1 MSEEFYTFFFLFKM
15 VGYKNRFQNHNE
27 KSTMH
32 NGKNI
37 ILSSYLTNKVTMGC
51 LFLQLLKGNMCM
63 TSNRS

>member
-15 VGYKNRFQNHNE
+15 VGYKNYFQNHNE

-37 ILSSYLTNKVTMGC
+37 ILLAYLTNIGYNGLSLSPTFKREYVHD
-51 LFLQLLKGNMCM
+51 K
-63 TSNRS
+63 